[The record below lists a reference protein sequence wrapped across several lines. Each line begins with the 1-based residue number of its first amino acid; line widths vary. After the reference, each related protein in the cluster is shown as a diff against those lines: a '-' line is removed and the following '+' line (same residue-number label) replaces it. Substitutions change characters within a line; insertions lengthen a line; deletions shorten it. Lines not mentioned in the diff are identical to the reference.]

1 MKKYTVLYA
10 DPTWRYR
17 NRPNGRSPESHYP
30 TMKTEDIC
38 ALPVQTLAA
47 EDCALFL
54 WVTMPMLFEAQK
66 VLAAWGFR
74 YKTVAFVWVKQNRKG
89 SGIFWGMGYWTRAN
103 VELCLLANKGHPQ
116 RRAKNIHQVIISPVE
131 EHSKKPE
138 EARRRIEA
146 LLGEVPRLELFARR
160 PSPGWDVWGNEV
172 ESDVVLEEH

>member
-10 DPTWRYR
+10 DPPWRYR
-17 NRPNGRSPESHYP
+17 NKPNGRSPESHYP

-38 ALPVQTLAA
+38 ALPVRELAA

-54 WVTMPMLFEAQK
+54 WVTMPMIFEAQK
-66 VLAAWGFR
+66 VLDSWGFR

-89 SGIFWGMGYWTRAN
+89 TGIFWGMGYWTRTNA
-103 VELCLLANKGHPQ
+103 ELCLLATKGRPQ

-146 LLGEVPRLELFARR
+146 LLGDVPRLELFARR

-172 ESDVVLEEH
+172 ESDILM